1 MPEISLTPQMEKRL
15 EEVFDSSVAIWH
27 SKVTAKR
34 KKEILNKLQ
43 NGDIKLIAGARS
55 ALFLPYNNLGL
66 IIVDEEHDNS
76 YKSDT
81 TPRYNAKI

>member
-27 SKVTAKR
+27 STKVTAKR

-55 ALFLPYNNLGL
+55 ALFTL
-66 IIVDEEHDNS
+66 
-76 YKSDT
+76 
-81 TPRYNAKI
+81 